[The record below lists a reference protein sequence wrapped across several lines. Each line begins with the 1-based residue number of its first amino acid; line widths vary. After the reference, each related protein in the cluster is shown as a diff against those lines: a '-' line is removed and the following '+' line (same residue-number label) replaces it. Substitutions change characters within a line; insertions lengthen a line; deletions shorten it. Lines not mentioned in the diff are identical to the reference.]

1 MDNNKPIKLRTPLD
15 EEKIASLKAG
25 DMILLSGKIIGAR
38 DMAHRRIQEWQKN
51 RKKLPVDLTNETIF
65 YVGPSP
71 TPPGKNS
78 GSVGPTTSARMDNIS
93 EPLLKAG
100 VKAMI
105 GKGTR
110 SNNLKSL
117 LNKYRAVY
125 LVAVGGVSAFLS
137 TKVKKIEKVAFKD
150 LGPEAI
156 FSIDIF
162 EFPLFVAYDIY
173 GGDIF
178 EDARRVE

>member
-1 MDNNKPIKLRTPLD
+1 M
-15 EEKIASLKAG
+15 S
-25 DMILLSGKIIGAR
+25 
-38 DMAHRRIQEWQKN
+38 
-51 RKKLPVDLTNETIF
+51 
-65 YVGPSP
+65 
-71 TPPGKNS
+71 NS
-78 GSVGPTTSARMDNIS
+78 Y
-93 EPLLKAG
+93 L
-100 VKAMI
+100 
-105 GKGTR
+105 
-110 SNNLKSL
+110 
-117 LNKYRAVY
+117 VY
-125 LVAVGGVSAFLS
+125 LVAVDGVSAFLS